1 MRAKLTQL
9 FKTAVRRVLG
19 TSGERKLK
27 NLLNETKKKNKSL
40 QWFWRR
46 IDKVADWMIDIA
58 VSEILDDLAS
68 EIVEHNPGVSY
79 SDAKAYVKREYR
91 SAIKGVIKGA
101 VTSSFQDLKDEY
113 DDCSAREAA
122 QGCVDNWDGIFAEVK
137 EAAEEAARRT
147 YETWSGE
154 YEDWS

>member
-1 MRAKLTQL
+1 MIVIYHRLHEIVSFLTIL
-9 FKTAVRRVLG
+9 
-19 TSGERKLK
+19 
-27 NLLNETKKKNKSL
+27 
-40 QWFWRR
+40 
-46 IDKVADWMIDIA
+46 A
-58 VSEILDDLAS
+58 VSEILDDFAS

-79 SDAKAYVKREYR
+79 SDAKAYVKREYK
-91 SAIKGVIKGA
+91 SVIKGA

-122 QGCVDNWDGIFAEVK
+122 QGCVDNWDGIFTEVK